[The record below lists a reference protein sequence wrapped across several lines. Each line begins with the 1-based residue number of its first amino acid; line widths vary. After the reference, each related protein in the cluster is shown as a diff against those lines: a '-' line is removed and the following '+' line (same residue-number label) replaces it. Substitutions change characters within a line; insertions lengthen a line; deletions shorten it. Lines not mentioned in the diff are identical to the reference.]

1 MTNGS
6 ESVLS
11 VRGCLMVIGIL
22 VLLTIVVMVA
32 LFVLARSTAEWVVEG
47 IGQGLKDLG
56 NTVASIPQSVA
67 SAVSDAFKKELQ
79 ASIETKV
86 LLAESIN
93 SMGTLLTA
101 SHPGDADVKV
111 GIQSGLLNV
120 CGVSVDHVVEG
131 TIEAGIDL
139 SQISSGDI
147 THEVISNSWVL
158 RPGPAKL
165 HSCRIDYIR
174 QLGHSLTVCRQDWD
188 EYRLLAESDA
198 ITRIRD
204 EALAEGLLA
213 KAEKEA
219 ELVLGNFLSAVTGSD
234 NITIVFESEPVTD
247 FPESCQREPPAGWKF
262 DEESDSWVRE

>member
-11 VRGCLMVIGIL
+11 VRGCLKVIGVL

-32 LFVLARSTAEWVVEG
+32 LFVLARSTADWVIEG
-47 IGQGLKDLG
+47 IGQGLADLG
-56 NTVASIPQSVA
+56 ETVASIPESVA
-67 SAVSDAFKKELQ
+67 NAVSDAFRNEMQ

-86 LLAESIN
+86 MLAESIN

-101 SHPGDADVKV
+101 SHFGDADVKV
-111 GIQSGLLNV
+111 GVRSGLFNV

-131 TIEAGIDL
+131 TIEAGIEL
-139 SQISSGDI
+139 AQISSVDI
-147 THEVISNSWVL
+147 THEIIPDSWVL
-158 RPGPAKL
+158 RVGPAKL

-188 EYRLLAESDA
+188 EYRLLAESDS
-198 ITRIRD
+198 ITKIRD
-204 EALAEGLLA
+204 EALAEELLS
-213 KAEKEA
+213 KAEREA
-219 ELVLGNFLSAVTGSD
+219 GLVLTNFLSAVTGTD
-234 NITIVFESEPVTD
+234 NITIAFESEPD
-247 FPESCQREPPAGWKF
+247 PDLPPSCQREPPTGWKF

>member
-1 MTNGS
+1 MAGDDSLENNRMTNGS

-11 VRGCLMVIGIL
+11 VRGCLKVIGIL

-32 LFVLARSTAEWVVEG
+32 LFFLTRSTAEWVVEG
-47 IGQGLKDLG
+47 VRQGFEDLG
-56 NTVASIPQSVA
+56 DAVASIPQSVA
-67 SAVSDAFKKELQ
+67 DAFSDAFRNEMQ

-101 SHPGDADVKV
+101 SHPGGADVKV
-111 GIQSGLLNV
+111 GIRSGLLNV

-147 THEVISNSWVL
+147 THELISNRWVL
-158 RPGPAKL
+158 RTGPAKL

-188 EYRLLAESDA
+188 EFRLLAESDA

-219 ELVLGNFLSAVTGSD
+219 QPRTGEL
-234 NITIVFESEPVTD
+234 P
-247 FPESCQREPPAGWKF
+247 QRRYGKRQHH
-262 DEESDSWVRE
+262 DRL